1 LLLGASRPQK
11 SLALGAILR
20 AGYCR
25 FEHADQIRL
34 SPRRLPGSLVLAVDE
49 ESEAAMAA
57 EKGKADGAGVA
68 EHGGDGAE
76 VAEERTQV
84 VEYAAAIDVA
94 KGFGMVCTRVPG
106 SRPDRRRQKVWRVE
120 ATFGEVTALMDHLR
134 CEGIQRLVLESTSDY
149 WRIWYYLA
157 EVAGLEVWLV
167 NARDVK
173 HLPGRGKSDTA
184 DCVWLCKLNERG
196 MLRRSFVPPQ
206 EIRDLRALTRAR
218 ARLAQDQARHQAR
231 VEKILEDALVKISVV
246 ISDLF
251 GASGRR
257 FLDALVA
264 GERSP
269 AALAALGD
277 RRLRATRKELEEAL
291 TGRFRDIHATEIAV
305 HLRLIDAI
313 NAEIALLDEQIGRH
327 LPSVPGTAPAC
338 SACGLIGGG
347 HAPDCDDLGILLLG
361 LADRLDEITG
371 VGAVNSRALIAELGT
386 DPSQFPTPGHAAGW
400 ARLTPRSRQSGE
412 TAKPGRAG
420 KGNRYLRGALGQ
432 AAMTAAKTDTRL
444 GAMYR
449 RIARKRGKQKAIVAV
464 SRVICEI
471 AWILICDPSA
481 RYTELGPDYYHPRS
495 PARQTR
501 DKIREIERLNPGKKV
516 ILADAEAA

>member
-1 LLLGASRPQK
+1 
-11 SLALGAILR
+11 
-20 AGYCR
+20 
-25 FEHADQIRL
+25 
-34 SPRRLPGSLVLAVDE
+34 
-49 ESEAAMAA
+49 MAA
-57 EKGKADGAGVA
+57 DEGMADGAGVPG
-68 EHGGDGAE
+68 HGGEGAE
-76 VAEERTQV
+76 VAEDSTQV

-94 KGFGMVCTRVPG
+94 KGSGMVCTRVSG
-106 SRPDRRRQKVWRVE
+106 SRPDRRRQAVWQAG
-120 ATFGEVTALMDHLR
+120 ATYREVIALMDHLR
-134 CEGIQRLVLESTSDY
+134 CQGIQRLVLESTSDY
-149 WRIWYYLA
+149 WRVWYYLA
-157 EVAGLEVWLV
+157 EAAGLEVWLV
-167 NARDVK
+167 NARDVR
-173 HLPGRGKSDTA
+173 HLPGRGKSDRL

-206 EIRDLRALTRAR
+206 PVRDLRALTRTR

-231 VEKILEDALVKISVV
+231 VEKILEDALLKISVV

-257 FLDALVA
+257 FLDALAA

-269 AALAALGD
+269 KALAALGD
-277 RRLRATRKELEEAL
+277 PRLRATRQQLEDAL
-291 TGRFRDIHATEIAV
+291 TGRFRDIHAFEIST

-313 NAEIALLDEQIGRH
+313 NEEIARLDEKIGQQ
-327 LPSVPGTAPAC
+327 LALIPGTAPAC
-338 SACGLIGGG
+338 AACGLAGGG
-347 HAPDCDDLGILLLG
+347 HAPGCADQDAEVLG
-361 LADRLDEITG
+361 LAERLDEITG
-371 VGAVNSRALIAELGT
+371 VGAVNGAALIAELGT

-400 ARLTPRSRQSGE
+400 ARLTPRSQQSGE
-412 TAKPGRAG
+412 TAKPGRTG
-420 KGNRYLRGALGQ
+420 KGNRYIRGALGQ

-481 RYTELGPDYYHPRS
+481 RYAELGPDYYQPLS

-501 DKIREIERLNPGKKV
+501 AKIREIERLNPGKKV
-516 ILADAEAA
+516 ILADADTAA